1 MIDPSESPPVDGR
14 YRLLTFGT
22 FSLLGPRNETILGTH
37 GHQHRRLA
45 LLSVLAAAGKSGR
58 SRDHL
63 LLLFWPDATQAR
75 ARHSLEQLL
84 YAIRNSVNEDVFAGV
99 NPVRLN
105 PEVIGSDLEDFNAA
119 LERGDFESAARE
131 YRGPFLDGF
140 YLSDS
145 PEFEQ
150 WLDGERARLAR
161 SHTTALERLAQNA
174 EAANDHAS
182 AVRWWRKLVEADAV
196 SSKSATGLIRAL
208 MNAGDHAAALRYA
221 EEYQTLVARELGTGV
236 GPAISDLVA
245 EVKAHSRTTAPAKGK
260 EAAVAPSPNTSAP
273 ASIVDQESDEPAL
286 PPLRHRRNVRPP
298 LFAAVGI
305 AAALIVAAIAWPRPG
320 TERAGGNPSDTES
333 SIAVLPLANV
343 GGNASEAS
351 FIDGLTEE
359 LMAALARIDN
369 LRVIARTSAFA
380 FRNSTIGA
388 RAIADSLGV
397 SNVLEGSVQR
407 SGSRLRVQVRLVDG
421 RDGSTRW
428 SETFNREMVDVFVVQ
443 SDIASAVARQLDL
456 RLGSGAVQNLR
467 KPSTRNIAAYDL
479 YLRGRDPIHLRSL
492 SDSGKHAALGYLKQA
507 VALDPGF
514 AAAYAYMPYW
524 YTSLSRTSDLDSIV
538 ALRRLADSAARMA
551 LTLDPTIPESHV
563 ASGISQLLG
572 SGSLG
577 GAEAAFRRALELG
590 ASARAREHLANVLL
604 WTGRKE
610 EALVENLRAAQDDPL
625 SATAAADVGR
635 SLCFNG
641 RHDEGMA
648 RLARL
653 SSVRPPLLRIR
664 GYFAFCHAM
673 KGDWQKAAEVG
684 GHANTES
691 EMGLLGYYLGRAGDS
706 AAARR
711 VLNNLLARWQTTKRG
726 GVNVAMILAGLGD
739 HDAALEWLH
748 RAELDHWATRA
759 DIMYP
764 IFDRLHRDPRFDQAA
779 RRLGVQIR

>member
-1 MIDPSESPPVDGR
+1 MIDPAAMPPLDSR
-14 YRLLTFGT
+14 YRLRTFGT
-22 FSLLGPRNETILGTH
+22 FSLLGPGDETILGTH

-45 LLSVLAAAGKSGR
+45 LLSVLAAAGSSGR

-105 PEVIGSDLEDFNAA
+105 PEVITSDLEAFSDA
-119 LERGDFESAARE
+119 LERGDFESAVRE

-150 WLDGERARLAR
+150 WLDSERARLAR
-161 SHTTALERLAQNA
+161 SHTTALERLAQDA
-174 EAANDHAS
+174 DAANDHAA
-182 AVRWWRKLVEADAV
+182 AVRWWRKLVEADSV
-196 SSKSATGLIRAL
+196 SSKNASGLIRAL
-208 MNAGDHAAALRYA
+208 MNAGDHAAALRHA
-221 EEYQTLVARELGTGV
+221 DEYQKVVGRELGTGV
-236 GPAISDLVA
+236 GPGVSDLIA
-245 EVKAHSRTTAPAKGK
+245 EVRARSKTVAPERK
-260 EAAVAPSPNTSAP
+260 EEVVEARRPIADTPPAAV
-273 ASIVDQESDEPAL
+273 DEEPDKSV
-286 PPLRHRRNVRPP
+286 PREPLTRRSVRPP
-298 LFAAVGI
+298 LFAAIGI
-305 AAALIVAAIAWPRPG
+305 AIALMVAAIAWPRAG
-320 TERAGGNPSDTES
+320 TGTNERNASDTRA

-343 GGNASEAS
+343 GGNQAEAS

-369 LRVIARTSAFA
+369 LRVMARTSAFA

-428 SETFNREMVDVFVVQ
+428 SETFDRELVDVFGVQ
-443 SDIASAVARQLDL
+443 SEIATAVARQLDL

-467 KPSTRNIAAYDL
+467 RGSTRNIAAYDL
-479 YLRGRDPIHLRSL
+479 YLRGRDPIHLRSA
-492 SDSGKHAALGYLKQA
+492 SDSGKLAALGYLKQA
-507 VALDPGF
+507 VALDPSF

-524 YTSLSRTSDLDSIV
+524 YSSLSRTTDLDSV
-538 ALRRLADSAARMA
+538 KTLRRLADSAARIA
-551 LTLDPTIPESHV
+551 LRLDPTIPESHV

-572 SGSLG
+572 SGSLS
-577 GAEAAFRRALELG
+577 GAESAFRRALELG
-590 ASARAREHLANVLL
+590 ATTRAREHLANVLL

-610 EALVENLRAAQDDPL
+610 EALAENLRAAQDDPL
-625 SATAAADVGR
+625 SASAAADAGR

-641 RHDEGMA
+641 RYAEGVA

-653 SSVRPPLLRIR
+653 STVRPPLQRVKQYY
-664 GYFAFCHAM
+664 GFCHAM
-673 KGDWQKAAEVG
+673 NGEWQKAAEF
-684 GHANTES
+684 ES
-691 EMGLLGYYLGRAGDS
+691 GADNESGMGFLGYYLARAGDS
-706 AAARR
+706 VGARK
-711 VLNNLLARWQTTKRG
+711 VLDRLVERWNMTKRG
-726 GVNVAMILAGLGD
+726 SVNVAMILAGLGD
-739 HDAALEWLH
+739 YDAAFDWMN
-748 RAELDHWATRA
+748 RSELDHWATRA

-764 IFDRLHRDPRFDQAA
+764 IFDRWQRDPRFDQAA